1 MPIKENLEKI
11 AEKIRLRLE
20 LAGRNSGDITMVAV
34 TKTVEEDGIREAIAC
49 GVRIIGES
57 RVQEAKEKYGKL
69 GNEVIWHLVGHLQ
82 TNKAKDAVKIFD
94 LIHSVDSIKLAKEI
108 DRQARKAGKVQ
119 KVLIEVNLSG
129 EETKYGLSPEEVIP
143 FLKDISELPNMK
155 VEGLM
160 TMAPFYENPE
170 DCRPYFRRLKELVEK
185 VKARKIKNVE
195 MKYLSMGMTNDY
207 EVAIEEGSNMVRI
220 GRAIFGPEG

>member
-1 MPIKENLEKI
+1 MSIKENLEKI

-34 TKTVEEDGIREAIAC
+34 TKTVEEDRIREAIAS
-49 GVRIIGES
+49 GVRIIGEN
-57 RVQEAKEKYGKL
+57 RVQEAKDKYAKL

-94 LIHSVDSIKLAKEI
+94 LIHSVDSVKLAKEI
-108 DRQARKAGKVQ
+108 DKQARKAGKVQ

-170 DCRPYFRRLKELVEK
+170 DCRPYFRRLKELMEK
-185 VKARKIKNVE
+185 VKARKIENVE

>member
-1 MPIKENLEKI
+1 MSIKENLEKI
-11 AEKIRLRLE
+11 AEKIRLKLE
-20 LAGRNSGDITMVAV
+20 LAGRDSGDITMVAV
-34 TKTVEEDGIREAIAC
+34 TKTVEEDRIREVIAS

-69 GNEVIWHLVGHLQ
+69 SNEVIWHLVGHLQ

-94 LIHSVDSIKLAKEI
+94 LIHSVDSAKLAKEI
-108 DRQARKAGKVQ
+108 DKQARKAGKVQ

-143 FLKDISELPNMK
+143 FLKDISKLPNMK

-170 DCRPYFRRLKELVEK
+170 DCRPYFRRLKELMEK
-185 VKARKIKNVE
+185 VKARKIENVE